1 MTKIHITAEP
11 FNSEEDYLLFEEAR
25 VLSKIYIGP
34 SEYENYDEETK
45 QFLYDFLCKQNEFSL
60 FVVFEA
66 YKDCTEE
73 LESKLRQKSIPYSL
87 GYVEPK
93 QKGYPVFRIT
103 INNSSALNLVLEES
117 FWFAGSNQF
126 YAVSFSD
133 NITYKH
139 KLTKGLFGRQKQS
152 LVPCFNMKEAATVIV
167 IWHDGQGFTIYTNDF
182 RYTSLDE
189 LIAHLPSGTIKTNSG
204 M

>member
-103 INNSSALNLVLEES
+103 INNSSSAE
-117 FWFAGSNQF
+117 
-126 YAVSFSD
+126 
-133 NITYKH
+133 
-139 KLTKGLFGRQKQS
+139 
-152 LVPCFNMKEAATVIV
+152 PCFRGKLLVCRI
-167 IWHDGQGFTIYTNDF
+167 
-182 RYTSLDE
+182 
-189 LIAHLPSGTIKTNSG
+189 
-204 M
+204 